1 MEAALILDPVKNEV
15 FRAERGM
22 GAFMNNKRLRVSGRT
37 DLENAIIAFGSTM
50 DNENYEYY
58 AKEINAINNIAPMLR
73 RFGSAAL
80 DLSYIAAGRFDGYWE
95 RGLHAWDMAAG
106 YLILKE
112 SGGFISSID
121 NRDNPV
127 YSRNVV
133 AGSSAIY
140 EKIKKQLQSLSK
152 E

>member
-1 MEAALILDPVKNEV
+1 
-15 FRAERGM
+15 
-22 GAFMNNKRLRVSGRT
+22 
-37 DLENAIIAFGSTM
+37 M